1 MVAVTIFVPWQLIEG
16 LLDTHGD
23 NIQAAIEQLHQ
34 LRLSSSNGEEQQGH
48 ALQQEI
54 ATNPESGMHSQLN
67 SSFKTEFRS

>member
-1 MVAVTIFVPWQLIEG
+1 MVAVTMFVPWQLIEG

-23 NIQAAIEQLHQ
+23 NIEAAIQQLHQ
-34 LRLSSSNGEEQQGH
+34 LRLSSSTGEGQQGH

-54 ATNPESGMHSQLN
+54 ATNPESGMQLRLK